1 MLSAESLTGLTI
13 GFYLAA
19 AAAGMCGIIWRKAS
33 WRTAGCWLALAAF
46 CCQTIILIFGFHR
59 LMPAGL
65 SAGAYLQLLAW
76 FSLLCGTGA
85 WLRMRQDVILL
96 FSAPFGLLL
105 FLISASWLNV
115 PIVLPKSLTTPF
127 FALHIGALFLSL
139 GLLAV
144 ACLGALLFI
153 FLEQRIKAKKTMRG
167 FWEDMPALS
176 ILDRIN
182 AVCVAAAFP
191 LYTIGLAA
199 GLVWARPV
207 FGAILTGDVKE
218 IISLLV
224 WALLA
229 LLFYGRLVK
238 GWRGRKPALLTA
250 AIFAISL
257 FSIIFVNLYFS
268 SHHGYIRHP

>member
-1 MLSAESLTGLTI
+1 MLSAENLTAITI

-19 AAAGMCGIIWRKAS
+19 SVLGLGGIMWRKGP

-76 FSLLCGTGA
+76 FSLLCGIGA
-85 WLRMRQDVILL
+85 WLRMRQDAILL

-105 FLISASWLNV
+105 FLISAAWLHM
-115 PIVLPKSLTTPF
+115 PIALPKSLTTPF
-127 FALHIGALFLSL
+127 FALHIGALFLCL

-144 ACLGALLFI
+144 ACLGSLLFI
-153 FLEQRIKAKKTMRG
+153 ILEQRIKAKKIMRG
-167 FWEDMPALS
+167 FWEDMPALY

-182 AVCVAAAFP
+182 AVCVTAAFP

-199 GLVWARPV
+199 GLAWSRPI
-207 FGAILTGDVKE
+207 FGSVLTGDVKE
-218 IISLLV
+218 VVSLLV

-229 LLFYGRLVK
+229 VLFYGRLVR
-238 GWRGRKPALLTA
+238 GWRGRMPALLTA

-257 FSIIFVNLYFS
+257 FSIIFVNLYLS
-268 SHHGYIRHP
+268 SHHGYIRN